1 MTELESIMEK
11 LTDKQARVLEFI
23 RDRINRQGCPPTV
36 REIARQFRFASTSTA
51 RAHLLALEKKGFLER
66 SFHASRGIR
75 LARELAEHAGLPIVG
90 RVAAGTP
97 ILAIENIDGYLSTDS
112 LFPTDGSCFCLS
124 VRGDSMKDAGILDG
138 DFVVVHQ
145 KPDFEDG
152 EIGVAIIDGEA
163 TVKTLRRRAGMIQLV
178 PANDAFEVTMVDPA
192 EQEFLYAGEVIGVQR
207 VVKRL
212 RREIAS

>member
-97 ILAIENIDGYLSTDS
+97 ILANPG
-112 LFPTDGSCFCLS
+112 
-124 VRGDSMKDAGILDG
+124 LDG
-138 DFVVVHQ
+138 V
-145 KPDFEDG
+145 G
-152 EIGVAIIDGEA
+152 ETASGFLEMSNVE
-163 TVKTLRRRAGMIQLV
+163 TVEELVSMISAQRAYELNSKTITMADEMLRIVNGL
-178 PANDAFEVTMVDPA
+178 
-192 EQEFLYAGEVIGVQR
+192 
-207 VVKRL
+207 KR
-212 RREIAS
+212 